1 MVMFSRAKCF
11 VDLRLT
17 HTKAQWR
24 ALVGT
29 PCTSDDQDFP
39 VKQLARPVRSVIGV
53 DDVAISLREMVNF
66 VQ

>member
-1 MVMFSRAKCF
+1 
-11 VDLRLT
+11 
-17 HTKAQWR
+17 
-24 ALVGT
+24 
-29 PCTSDDQDFP
+29 